1 MIEEWLLDDPAAL
14 TRADEAGLLLDLA
27 SAGVTVRRALRLAG
41 EAGLDQL
48 RPEGRP
54 RAAFVAGHGTAA
66 LAGQLLAALAGPAGP
81 VVVLRPT
88 LADPAQHPDRDD
100 AAEAATPAEVR
111 SEFSLGLDWVL
122 PGWAGP
128 SDLVLI
134 LSTRGTEPG
143 LIALAQRAYAR
154 GCSVVSVTPA
164 HSPLA
169 GATVQVRGMPLPF
182 EPSAA
187 APEPPTGLERDL
199 PYDAPSALWGL
210 LAPTLALADRVGL
223 ASVPYAS
230 LQAAADQLDEAAVRC
245 RPAADTYS
253 NPAKGLAVQ
262 LDDMLPLLWSDGP
275 GTAAVAERFARMLAD
290 HAGHPAITGV
300 LPEALTTQR
309 GLLLGHLAADPDED
323 DFFRDRTEQPDGLQL
338 KVFLLR
344 RTPAPAPAP
353 AQASAFPAEEPATE
367 AEPLP
372 PPHAV
377 ARAHRLASDHQVGIQ
392 ELTAP
397 HADLLG
403 GLVELLAM
411 TDFGAVY
418 LGLAAAA
425 RSRAH

>member
-14 TRADEAGLLLDLA
+14 TRADEAGVLLDLA
-27 SAGVTVRRALRLAG
+27 SAGATVRRALRLAG

-88 LADPAQHPDRDD
+88 LADPAQHSERGD

-111 SEFSLGLDWVL
+111 SEFTLGLDWVL

-128 SDLVLI
+128 SDLLLL

-143 LIALAQRAYAR
+143 LVALAQRAYAR
-154 GCSVVSVTPA
+154 GCSVVSVAPA

-182 EPSAA
+182 EPSATE
-187 APEPPTGLERDL
+187 PEPPTGLERDL

-210 LAPTLALADRVGL
+210 LAPALALADRVGL

-230 LQAAADQLDEAAVRC
+230 LQAVADQLDEAAVRC

-262 LDDMLPLLWSDGP
+262 IDDMLPLLWSDGP

-309 GLLLGHLAADPDED
+309 GLLLGHLGADPDED

-338 KVFLLR
+338 KIFLLR
-344 RTPAPAPAP
+344 RTPATGPAPA
-353 AQASAFPAEEPATE
+353 SPAEEAAAE

-372 PPHAV
+372 PPYAV
-377 ARAHRLASDHQVGIQ
+377 ARAHRLASDHQIGIQ

-403 GLVELLAM
+403 GLIELVAM

-418 LGLAAAA
+418 LGLAASA

>member
-27 SAGVTVRRALRLAG
+27 SAGATVRRALRLAG
-41 EAGLDQL
+41 EAGLDRL

-81 VVVLRPT
+81 VVVLRPS
-88 LADPAQHPDRDD
+88 LPDPAHHPDQDD
-100 AAEAATPAEVR
+100 AREAASPAEVR

-128 SDLVLI
+128 SDLLLL

-154 GCSVVSVTPA
+154 GCSVVSVAPA

-182 EPSAA
+182 EPSAT

-223 ASVPYAS
+223 AAVPYAS

-262 LDDMLPLLWSDGP
+262 IDDMLPLLWSDSP
-275 GTAAVAERFARMLAD
+275 VTAAVAERFAGMLAE

-309 GLLLGHLAADPDED
+309 GLLLGRLAADQDED
-323 DFFRDRTEQPDGLQL
+323 DFFRDRTEQPDSLQL
-338 KVFLLR
+338 KIFLLR
-344 RTPAPAPAP
+344 RTAATGPVPD
-353 AQASAFPAEEPATE
+353 SSAEEPTPE

-377 ARAHRLASDHQVGIQ
+377 VRAHRLAADHQIGIQ
-392 ELTAP
+392 ELAAP
-397 HADLLG
+397 HADPLG
-403 GLVELLAM
+403 GLIELVAM
-411 TDFGAVY
+411 TDFSAVY
-418 LGLAAAA
+418 LGLAASV